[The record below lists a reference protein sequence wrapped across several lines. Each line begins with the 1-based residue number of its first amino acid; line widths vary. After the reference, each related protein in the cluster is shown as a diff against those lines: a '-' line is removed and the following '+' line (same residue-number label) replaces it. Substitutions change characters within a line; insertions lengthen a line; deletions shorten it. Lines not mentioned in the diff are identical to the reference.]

1 MSQRLPRLLLLIGLS
16 LAVAGC
22 DSINRA
28 FEYAS
33 RPADG
38 KSAPTPPPPADTMA
52 TPDHSTSAAP
62 NTGAPGRG
70 ASAPMHTIADA
81 RRAIAPEPARNATKP
96 QGSEPVVPI
105 VPVEAPDS
113 RPGGEA
119 GLALGVREG
128 YLREARKSDMH
139 EWLATQKPG
148 DARADSSAFAMLNAY
163 VVLKPYRLPS
173 GLYGAHSAKFYVPR
187 GVSRPTG
194 ELGHSA
200 IYDFNTRTCAG
211 ATCNFD

>member
-1 MSQRLPRLLLLIGLS
+1 MSQRLPRLLLITGLS
-16 LAVAGC
+16 LTIAGC

-33 RPADG
+33 RPADD
-38 KSAPTPPPPADTMA
+38 KAAQAPPAPPADTMA
-52 TPDHSTSAAP
+52 APDRSTPAARHPTTQNTGTHST
-62 NTGAPGRG
+62 G
-70 ASAPMHTIADA
+70 ASVPMQTVADA
-81 RRAIAPEPARNATKP
+81 RRASPP

-105 VPVEAPDS
+105 VPVEPPDT

-128 YLREARKSDMH
+128 YLREARKSDMN

-148 DARADSSAFAMLNAY
+148 DARVDSSAFAMLNAY
-163 VVLKPYRLPS
+163 VVLKPYRLPN

-187 GVSRPTG
+187 GVPRPTG